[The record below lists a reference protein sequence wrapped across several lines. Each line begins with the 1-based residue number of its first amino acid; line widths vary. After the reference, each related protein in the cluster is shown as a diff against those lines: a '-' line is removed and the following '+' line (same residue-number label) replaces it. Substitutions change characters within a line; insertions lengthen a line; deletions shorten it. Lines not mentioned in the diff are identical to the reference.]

1 MHIRSLDRRSVSSA
15 ISVYSLSGTATFIF
29 DVIQVYRIEEGVK
42 NYMFDSYSIVMGK
55 IGQIK
60 IKNVEYVQWQR

>member
-1 MHIRSLDRRSVSSA
+1 MSSA
-15 ISVYSLSGTATFIF
+15 ISVYSLSGTATFISG
-29 DVIQVYRIEEGVK
+29 VIQVYRIGEGVK

-60 IKNVEYVQWQR
+60 IKNVEYVQ